1 MRLKKIQW
9 TSHYFFVQH
18 YAQLLVS
25 KHCAQKHAPSTEI
38 LAKKPQD
45 FQLCTLMFTTNH
57 GNRTLVLFLKD
68 EVKITLRLRL
78 SFSDNPI
85 FGTIDSKNLLKP
97 LKSDNYHQMIT
108 LSGFGNCSLCH
119 TTVCKKHK
127 IY

>member
-1 MRLKKIQW
+1 MRHKKIQR

-18 YAQLLVS
+18 YAKLLVS

-38 LAKKPQD
+38 LAKKQD
-45 FQLCTLMFTTNH
+45 FQLSTLMFTTNH

-85 FGTIDSKNLLKP
+85 FGPLDSKNLVKP
-97 LKSDNYHQMIT
+97 LKSDNYHQMIK

-119 TTVCKKHK
+119 ESVCKKT
-127 IY
+127 